1 MRWHSLQSGDRFWE
15 LSESACHV
23 SEVLG
28 DDPLISSSYASFIG
42 DALGIHDSTQV
53 ANVAATSVPCQDA
66 VHTHTQAYV
75 CIYIYIHM
83 PIHGYTNT
91 IHSIDKYSDRQTISS
106 ALSVHSIL

>member
-66 VHTHTQAYV
+66 EGLQPLERRF
-75 CIYIYIHM
+75 CCPWM
-83 PIHGYTNT
+83 LMLYTR
-91 IHSIDKYSDRQTISS
+91 Y
-106 ALSVHSIL
+106 